1 MYSAQEDEE
10 STPRAVSKT
19 VILLGSCRLTLMAVI
34 GIWLWSSPA
43 RFETSQPAFTSPYPL
58 ECTSMSLMGHDIRL
72 SSPTLQAWSL
82 IIYSFF
88 LVPGLNLVLPGV
100 VFLALYIY
108 LHRRRLSRPTEQQHA
123 KALLVIPGLLLLLM
137 INIVFMTDKIW
148 RGLRPRSF
156 KVLK

>member
-1 MYSAQEDEE
+1 
-10 STPRAVSKT
+10 
-19 VILLGSCRLTLMAVI
+19 
-34 GIWLWSSPA
+34 
-43 RFETSQPAFTSPYPL
+43 
-58 ECTSMSLMGHDIRL
+58 MSLMGHDIRL